1 MDFLRKYFIPH
12 KDNDYKPDL
21 WRDASLVAIF
31 SITIVLFIVALSGQI
46 ILKGTDLTA
55 LVLPKVLVD
64 YANDDR
70 SALSYG
76 TLKIN
81 SILEKA
87 AQLKAND
94 MASRGYFAHD
104 SPDGH
109 SPWYWFDQ
117 VGYNYSYAG
126 ENLAVNF
133 SDSVEVNQA
142 WMNSPGHR
150 DNILNNNF
158 SEIGIA
164 TAEGIY
170 QGRPTTFVVQLFGRP
185 TEKITSLIKTAQAQ
199 TSTSTMT
206 TTSIIPKITKSTKN
220 NIVRNTA
227 STSIVL
233 SKVITPVVKNSIS
246 DKSPEKHSTFL
257 EKVLLS
263 PKMSLSFAYLILSVI
278 IIIGLVLMIFVEIKK
293 QHPRLILLGLGLL
306 FIISGLL
313 YVYQSVLFDPLVVV

>member
-1 MDFLRKYFIPH
+1 M
-12 KDNDYKPDL
+12 
-21 WRDASLVAIF
+21 VAIF
-31 SITIVLFIVALSGQI
+31 SITIVLFIVAVSGRI

-70 SALSYG
+70 LALSYG

-81 SILEKA
+81 SVLEKA
-87 AQLKAND
+87 AKLKAND
-94 MASRGYFAHD
+94 MANRGYFAHD

-109 SPWYWFDQ
+109 TPWYWFDQ

-142 WMNSPGHR
+142 WMSSPGHR

-158 SEIGIA
+158 TEIGIA

-170 QGRPTTFVVQLFGRP
+170 QGRLTVFVVQLFGRP
-185 TEKITSLIKTAQAQ
+185 MSEQITLVQSTETQKKTVA
-199 TSTSTMT
+199 
-206 TTSIIPKITKSTKN
+206 PKITKGTKN
-220 NIVRNTA
+220 NIVRSIA
-227 STSIVL
+227 STSTVL
-233 SKVITPVVKNSIS
+233 SEAITPIVKNNIS
-246 DKSPEKHSTFL
+246 DKSFEKHSTFL
-257 EKVLLS
+257 EKVFLS
-263 PKMSLSFAYLILSVI
+263 PKMSLSFTYLILSVI
-278 IIIGLVLMIFVEIKK
+278 IIIGLALMIFVEIKK
-293 QHPRLILLGLGLL
+293 QYPRLILLGLGLL